1 MSSGLGV
8 EAVTLKIE
16 AFRTSL
22 AASPVVDNCAECIWS
37 REDCGGMTGLEFEA
51 LQLKIAVK

>member
-1 MSSGLGV
+1 M

-37 REDCGGMTGLEFEA
+37 REECGGMTGLEFEA